1 MNSITKSTITRFI
14 IKFLS
19 ENGSEDLIDKWNTQK
34 NLDTFNIIVK
44 NSKIKDP
51 KKEIFLKLLVSI
63 TEEASKDK
71 ASNKTYVAPY
81 QFTAPLF
88 SSLRESDEFR
98 KNDSNTLLFKI
109 NNLIEGFVIKR
120 PSAYIKSPY
129 VADVNTNNSDVSV
142 LAHTPSLGC
151 CGLADKGASILMS
164 SVTKKQDKK
173 LHCEYKVYLSIIKEK
188 HNEMIVGIHPKLAEE
203 LSESALK
210 NNMLSRLQNVSSYKR
225 ETSIYIEGKVDSRF
239 DFTGV
244 DSNGILFIMEVKNVP
259 LADYEDISSKDR
271 KKKCYDHREYNSKV
285 SYFPD
290 GYRKKTTDTF
300 SPRALKHIQELT
312 LIKNEYAV
320 RCIMCYVIQRT
331 DVECFQPSI
340 IDPQYRQAVK
350 EGIEAGVEIITM
362 VVHWTKEGEA
372 YFIRDDLPITP
383 FT

>member
-1 MNSITKSTITRFI
+1 MNSITKSNITKFI
-14 IKFLS
+14 IKFIS
-19 ENGSEDLIDKWNTQK
+19 ENGSDELIDAWNTQK
-34 NLDTFNIIVK
+34 NLDTFNIVVK

-63 TEEASKDK
+63 NEEEEAFKD
-71 ASNKTYVAPY
+71 KTYVAPCR
-81 QFTAPLF
+81 FIVPLF
-88 SSLRESDEFR
+88 SKLRAS
-98 KNDSNTLLFKI
+98 TLLFKI
-109 NNLIEGFVIKR
+109 NNLIEGSVIKR

-164 SVTKKQDKK
+164 SVTKKQSPKGSKAQDGK
-173 LHCEYKVYLSIIKEK
+173 LHCEYKVYLSVIKEK

-244 DSNGILFIMEVKNVP
+244 DSNGIPFIMEVKNVP

-271 KKKCYDHREYNSKV
+271 KKKSYDHREYNSKI

-290 GYRKKTTDTF
+290 GYRKKTTDTV

-331 DVECFQPSI
+331 DVESFQPSI